1 MLNNIGKYVIG
12 TILLGIGTYYILT
25 KETKIDT
32 LKKQGIKKAEDITI
46 EHFMDLIRNNPSII
60 LDDAILDFEKAETTN
75 LDNFSKSKSRTK
87 EMYYE
92 TYSKFFEQANTNLIN
107 EQKILENQVKNN

>member
-1 MLNNIGKYVIG
+1 MSGNIGKCIIG
-12 TILLGIGTYYILT
+12 ALLLNVGTYYILK
-25 KETKIDT
+25 KETRIDT

-46 EHFMDLIRNNPSII
+46 EHFMDLISNNPSIT

-75 LDNFSKSKSRTK
+75 LDEFSKSKSRTK

-92 TYSKFFEQANTNLIN
+92 TYSKFFEQSKINVIN
-107 EQKILENQVKNN
+107 EQKTLENQVKN